1 MDNLDSQVTD
11 TLSEKIRKVL
21 AENIAFYRKERKIT
35 RAELAEKVGVSEAAI
50 GQYERGDRSPSI
62 EIVYKL
68 AMSLGVNID
77 WLIFGNNAARHEDY
91 HFLLKLGLP
100 VEEMSDG
107 TINVYSHSDALLS
120 DIDDRNFYERILEE
134 KKQIFHFKKS
144 PDIIARFRNF
154 QELHICL
161 SLFRDMFFNA
171 LGARYLA
178 NKYFTELMTKDEI
191 EIKELVLLEKND
203 IGELPP
209 VEVSKTKL
217 DEIKS

>member
-11 TLSEKIRKVL
+11 TVSEKIRKLL

-35 RAELAEKVGVSEAAI
+35 RAELAEKIGVTEAAI

-62 EIVYKL
+62 EITYKL
-68 AMSLGVNID
+68 AMALGVNVD
-77 WLIFGNNAARHEDY
+77 WLICGNNAARQEDY
-91 HFLLKLGLP
+91 MFLLRLGLP
-100 VEEMSDG
+100 VEELPDG
-107 TINVYSHSDALLS
+107 AINVYSHSDALLS
-120 DIDDRNFYERILEE
+120 NVEGRNFFTRILGE
-134 KKQIFHFKKS
+134 KKQIFHVKKS

-161 SLFRDMFFNA
+161 NLLRDMFFNA
-171 LGARYLA
+171 LGSRYLA

-191 EIKELVLLEKND
+191 EIPELILLEKNA

-209 VEVSKTKL
+209 VEVSKSKL
-217 DEIKS
+217 NEIKN